1 MKRRGHSLE
10 TRQKMSLAQLGKKVP
25 KYVGRKI
32 SKAKEG
38 KKISSEHDN
47 SPIPVLHIPTNKV
60 YRSIT
65 QAAAFFKLRRGT
77 LSKRIS
83 SGEETDF
90 KFL

>member
-1 MKRRGHSLE
+1 
-10 TRQKMSLAQLGKKVP
+10 MSLAQLGKKVP
-25 KYVGRKI
+25 KHVGRKI

-38 KKISSEHDN
+38 KKVSSEHDN
-47 SPIPVLHIPTNKV
+47 SPIPVLHIPTNEV